1 MTAREYVQQVIVDLA
16 IALIVALVAACVFV
30 IIGFV
35 VSYSLGEPF
44 PPQIYPIAFLAS
56 LLIAFIGLRL
66 SSRRRMLTQNE
77 VSS

>member
-35 VSYSLGEPF
+35 VLYSLGRSF

-66 SSRRRMLTQNE
+66 SSRRRMLTQGE